1 MARHPQEYVILGFLM
16 QGQKHG
22 YEIHREF
29 ASRLA
34 PVWHAGMSHIYT
46 LLKRLEATG
55 QVRSEKQIQHNRP
68 PKRIY
73 SITRKG
79 REEFLEW
86 LHEPVR
92 QIRDLRL
99 QFPAKLF
106 LTDFLDL
113 SDPEKLVA
121 QQVRVCRIQLKSN
134 QEQCDLCGDDFGR
147 LVYQFRIHQIEAILA
162 WLEACKT
169 YGRNGASDNQNQGRE
184 KHATD

>member
-22 YEIHREF
+22 YEIHRDF
-29 ASRLA
+29 SSRLA
-34 PVWHAGMSHIYT
+34 SVWYAGMSHIYT

-55 QVRSEKQIQHNRP
+55 QVRSEMEIQRNRP

-73 SITRKG
+73 SITQKG
-79 REEFLEW
+79 QEEFLEW
-86 LHEPVR
+86 LYKPVR

-106 LTDFLDL
+106 LMKFLDR
-113 SDPEKLVA
+113 SDPAELIAK
-121 QQVRVCRIQLKSN
+121 QVGVCQTQLTNNKK
-134 QEQCDLCGDDFGR
+134 QYDLCGDDFGR
-147 LVYQFRIHQIEAILA
+147 LVYQFRIHQIEAVLA

-169 YGRNGASDNQNQGRE
+169 YRRNGVSDDQNPGRE
-184 KHATD
+184 KHETG